1 MAAFRPTLRL
11 RLGGVAASILIRET
25 GDFEVEP
32 PSFASD
38 PTVDIVGV
46 PGGEAVAGDLVV
58 VSDGISRLA
67 AVLVGTRQSPAAA
80 AANRSLRRL
89 LAREVA
95 VDTIFFCDLLPLL
108 ILGRKDLAR
117 VKMCFL
123 SLLLLLLP
131 KARRLA
137 LRPEFSPNNF
147 FLFCL
152 LFSFLWDKIE

>member
-32 PSFASD
+32 SFASD
-38 PTVDIVGV
+38 PTVDLVGV

-67 AVLVGTRQSPAAA
+67 AELVGTRQSPAAA

-95 VDTIFFCDLLPLL
+95 VDTIFLCDLNPRKKPETVF
-108 ILGRKDLAR
+108 LGAK
-117 VKMCFL
+117 
-123 SLLLLLLP
+123 
-131 KARRLA
+131 
-137 LRPEFSPNNF
+137 E
-147 FLFCL
+147 
-152 LFSFLWDKIE
+152 

>member
-38 PTVDIVGV
+38 PTVDLVGV

-67 AVLVGTRQSPAAA
+67 AALVGTRQSPAAA

-95 VDTIFFCDLLPLL
+95 VDTIFFVSLPPVRNSFLVFVSGPGLATTNQNTRL
-108 ILGRKDLAR
+108 IQSLAN
-117 VKMCFL
+117 
-123 SLLLLLLP
+123 
-131 KARRLA
+131 LA
-137 LRPEFSPNNF
+137 LA
-147 FLFCL
+147 
-152 LFSFLWDKIE
+152 

>member
-38 PTVDIVGV
+38 PTVDLVGV

-67 AVLVGTRQSPAAA
+67 AALVGTRQSPAAA

-95 VDTIFFCDLLPLL
+95 VDTIFFVSLPPVG
-108 ILGRKDLAR
+108 IVR
-117 VKMCFL
+117 
-123 SLLLLLLP
+123 
-131 KARRLA
+131 
-137 LRPEFSPNNF
+137 
-147 FLFCL
+147 
-152 LFSFLWDKIE
+152 